1 MGVPFQHR
9 RGVLTRARARLG
21 CLAVAAILA
30 VAAPL
35 DAQAVLDRVLFKF
48 GTEIVTQ
55 LDVRQARMLKLV
67 DASNDTDDA
76 YVEAIVNR
84 RLMLAE
90 MRRLAVPEPSDQEL
104 EARFTEWQ
112 RRVGGGSTAE
122 LLERAGMTDAGL
134 RAWLR
139 DDVKLRAYLDERFS
153 GRPADM
159 TRWVGSLRQRAGIR

>member
-1 MGVPFQHR
+1 M
-9 RGVLTRARARLG
+9 
-21 CLAVAAILA
+21 LA

-35 DAQAVLDRVLFKF
+35 AAQAVLDRVLFKF

-67 DASNDTDDA
+67 DASSDTDDA

-90 MRRLAVPEPSDQEL
+90 MRRLAVPEPSDQVL
-104 EARFTEWQ
+104 DARYSEWQ
-112 RRVGGGSTAE
+112 RRVGGGSTSE

-139 DDVKLRAYLDERFS
+139 DDVKLRTYVDERFN
-153 GRPADM
+153 GRPGDL
-159 TRWVGSLRQRAGIR
+159 TRWIASLRQRAGIH